1 MENLK
6 VIKTQ
11 QPKTKNLTNLGF
23 GRIFTDHM
31 FIMDYTAGKGW
42 HDPRIE
48 PYGSLNVDP
57 SSSVLHYGQGV
68 FEGLKAYRNQEGE
81 IQLFRPEANFARLNR
96 SAKSVCIPQFD
107 EELALEHLKALLQL
121 EKDWVPSEPET
132 SLYIRPYIIATEA
145 FLGVDP
151 SQNYKFII
159 ILSPVGA
166 YYPEGFK
173 PVKIMVEEKYV
184 RAVRG
189 GLGAAKTMANYAA
202 SLLAGEEAKHK
213 GFNQVLW
220 LDGINQKYVE
230 EVGTMNIFF
239 QIDGVVITPPLGG
252 SILAGITRDSVLEI
266 LKSWNIPVKEE
277 RISIDEV
284 FQAYHDGKLEEV
296 FGTGTAAVIS
306 PVSEL
311 SYRGEKALIGNYSE
325 DSLVTKLY
333 NYLLAVQYGTEE
345 DLFNWVQK
353 ID

>member
-6 VIKTQ
+6 IIKTQ
-11 QPKTKNLTNLGF
+11 QPKIKNLTDLGF
-23 GRIFTDHM
+23 GKIFTDHM
-31 FIMDYTAGKGW
+31 FVMDYTEDKGW
-42 HDPRIE
+42 HDPRIV
-48 PYGSLNVDP
+48 PYGSLSVDP
-57 SSSVLHYGQGV
+57 SASVLHYGQGV
-68 FEGLKAYRNQEGE
+68 FEGLKAYRNKEGE

-96 SAKSVCIPQFD
+96 SAEKLCIPQFD
-107 EELALEHLKALLQL
+107 EELALKYLKALLKM

-145 FLGVDP
+145 FLGVNP

-189 GLGAAKTMANYAA
+189 GLGEAKTMANYAA
-202 SLLAGEEAKHK
+202 SLLAGEEANKK
-213 GFNQVLW
+213 GFSQVLW

-239 QIDGVVITPPLGG
+239 KIDGEVITPPLLG
-252 SILAGITRDSVLEI
+252 SILPGITRDSVIKI

-284 FQAYHDGKLEEV
+284 FQAYKNGKLEEV

-311 SYRGEKALIGNYSE
+311 VYKGETALVDNYDDE
-325 DSLVTKLY
+325 SLVTKLY
-333 NYLLAVQYGTEE
+333 NYLLGIQYGTEE
-345 DLFNWVQK
+345 DQFNWVQK
-353 ID
+353 L

>member
-1 MENLK
+1 
-6 VIKTQ
+6 
-11 QPKTKNLTNLGF
+11 LGF
-23 GRIFTDHM
+23 GKIFTDHM
-31 FIMDYTAGKGW
+31 FVMDYTEDKGW
-42 HDPRIE
+42 HDPRIV
-48 PYGSLNVDP
+48 PYGSLSVDP
-57 SSSVLHYGQGV
+57 SASVLHYGQGV
-68 FEGLKAYRNQEGE
+68 FEGLKAYRNKEGE

-96 SAKSVCIPQFD
+96 SAEKLCIPQFD
-107 EELALEHLKALLQL
+107 EELALKYLKALLKM

-145 FLGVDP
+145 FLGVNP

-189 GLGAAKTMANYAA
+189 GLGEAKTMANYAA
-202 SLLAGEEAKHK
+202 SLLAGEEANKK
-213 GFNQVLW
+213 GFSQVLW

-239 QIDGVVITPPLGG
+239 KIDGEVITPPLLG
-252 SILAGITRDSVLEI
+252 SILPGITRDSVIKI

-284 FQAYHDGKLEEV
+284 FQAYKNGKLEEV

-311 SYRGEKALIGNYSE
+311 VYKGETALVDNYDDE
-325 DSLVTKLY
+325 SLVTKLY
-333 NYLLAVQYGTEE
+333 NYLLGIQYGTEE
-345 DLFNWVQK
+345 DQFNWVQK
-353 ID
+353 L